1 MQSNLPRCDQTPD
14 QLLYKPTSSCAC
26 LPVVSQAT
34 VAPLEINH
42 RNALWSIS
50 IFGYLLDYAF
60 DGYIAHLL
68 QNLATILVL
77 SNPSSTRQPALV
89 LACLLCRRQRWLLL
103 RFFIATHSGASTC
116 IAICWT
122 TRLMATLQTFFKTW
136 LQQWFRHCYSALCL
150 AADPYFGITPPIT
163 RCFGKP
169 KSWPAPRQVLR
180 VRPCC

>member
-1 MQSNLPRCDQTPD
+1 MQSSLPKCDQTPN

-42 RNALWSIS
+42 RNALWNIS

-68 QNLATILVL
+68 QNLAAMLVL
-77 SNPSSTRQPALV
+77 SNPSSNRQPALV
-89 LACLLCRRQRWLLL
+89 LARLLCRRQGWLLL
-103 RFFIATHSGASTC
+103 RFFIATHSGASPC
-116 IAICWT
+116 IVICWT

-136 LQQWFRHCYSALCL
+136 LQQWFRHCYSTLCL
-150 AADPYFGITPPIT
+150 AADLHSGITPPIT
-163 RCFGKP
+163 RCFRTLIHFP
-169 KSWPAPRQVLR
+169 P
-180 VRPCC
+180 